1 MKQQPLHTMRL
12 ARIITYITL
21 ILCSLYAHGQAPLR
35 FDSAEWDF
43 GTIREADGPVSHTFV
58 GRNTSDRPI
67 VILRVVSSCGC
78 TVPEYSQKPILPG
91 ETARIRVTFDP
102 ANRPGIFS
110 KNLTVFDSQRQK
122 IAELR
127 LRGSV
132 IGREKSL
139 EELYPLEAGPLRLTQ
154 NLCTFAYL
162 VHGRHAEATVGIANP
177 TGRTVQLQLVPTRR
191 SGLLRVEAPATLH
204 PGERAEIRLRYELP
218 DPCDRYGTVEDL
230 LTLRIDGRDAPI
242 QLMTHGI
249 AVDNPDRPNENFTPK
264 AEIDK
269 YIIKFGVLKHDTA
282 PQQQPFRLTNT
293 GDGPLVIRAV
303 ECDGGV
309 GCTLRAGQTIDP
321 GASLTAYATL
331 DPARQEYG
339 FVSGRITVVT
349 NDPAHPMRRLR
360 ITAVVAE

>member
-1 MKQQPLHTMRL
+1 MKI
-12 ARIITYITL
+12 ARIIPYILL
-21 ILCSLYAHGQAPLR
+21 ISCILHVRAQAPID
-35 FDSAEWDF
+35 FSPAEWDF
-43 GTIREADGPVSHTFV
+43 GSIRESEGPVSHTFV
-58 GRNTSDRPI
+58 GRNTSDHPI

-91 ETARIRVTFDP
+91 ETARIKVTFDP

-110 KNLTVFDSQRQK
+110 KNLAVFDSQRQK

-132 IGREKSL
+132 VGREKSL
-139 EELYPLEAGPLRLTQ
+139 EELYPIEAGALRLTQ
-154 NLCTFAYL
+154 NLCTFGYL
-162 VHGRHAEATVGIANP
+162 VHGRPAEATVGVANP
-177 TGRTVQLQLVPTRR
+177 TSRPMRLQLVPTRR
-191 SGLLRVEAPATLH
+191 SGLLRVEAPATLR

-218 DPCDRYGTVEDL
+218 DPSDRYGSVEDL

-249 AVDNPDRPNENFTPK
+249 AVDNPDRPDENFTPK

-282 PQQQPFRLTNT
+282 LQRQPFRLTNT
-293 GDGPLVIRAV
+293 GDGPLIIRAV
-303 ECDGGV
+303 ETDGGV
-309 GCTLRAGQTIDP
+309 GCTLRRGQTIRP

-331 DPARQEYG
+331 DPAQQEYG

>member
-1 MKQQPLHTMRL
+1 MK
-12 ARIITYITL
+12 ITRFILYITL
-21 ILCSLYAHGQAPLR
+21 IFQTLHTQGQSPID
-35 FDSAEWDF
+35 FSPAEWDF
-43 GTIREADGPVSHTFV
+43 GTIHETDGPVSHTFV

-67 VILRVVSSCGC
+67 VLLRVVSSCGC

-91 ETARIRVTFDP
+91 ETARIKVTFDP

-139 EELYPLEAGPLRLTQ
+139 EELYPLEAGVLRLTQ

-162 VHGRHAEATVGIANP
+162 VHGRHAEATVGVANP
-177 TGRTVQLQLVPTRR
+177 TDRTVRLQLVPTRR
-191 SGLLRVEAPATLH
+191 SGLLRVEAPATLR
-204 PGERAEIRLRYELP
+204 PGERTEIRLRYELP

-230 LTLRIDGRDAPI
+230 LTLCIDGRDAPI
-242 QLMTHGI
+242 QIMTHGI
-249 AVDNPDRPNENFTPK
+249 AVDNPDRPDENFTPK

-293 GDGPLVIRAV
+293 GDGPLYIRAV
-303 ECDGGV
+303 ECEGGV
-309 GCTLRAGQTIDP
+309 GCTLRAGQRIES
-321 GASLTAYATL
+321 GASFTAYATL
-331 DPARQEYG
+331 DPAQQEYG
-339 FVSGRITVVT
+339 LVSGRITVVT